1 MFYQNYVVCM
11 THYHLYIECG
21 SIVDANS
28 HFYRV
33 AIGQSKPEQAVFRK
47 LQAYAA
53 QHGHFFEIATR
64 EHEEFFLQVINSLD
78 IMAPPVQYVRGRDL
92 LRSFRTSQALPLS
105 PQSCHNG
112 HQLRL
117 TLNLDYRIS
126 SKNPTNR

>member
-1 MFYQNYVVCM
+1 M

-33 AIGQSKPEQAVFRK
+33 AIGQSGPEQRVFRK
-47 LQAYAA
+47 LQEYAGK
-53 QHGHFFEIATR
+53 HGHFFEIASS
-64 EHEEFFLQVINSLD
+64 EHEEFFYHVLNSLD
-78 IMAPPVQYVRGRDL
+78 TIAPRVQYVRGRDL
-92 LRSFRTSQALPLS
+92 LRSFRTPQALPLS

-126 SKNPTNR
+126 CKNPTNR

>member
-1 MFYQNYVVCM
+1 MFYQIIVVCM

-33 AIGQSKPEQAVFRK
+33 AIGQSGPEQRVFRK
-47 LQAYAA
+47 LKEYAA
-53 QHGHFFEIATR
+53 QHGHFFEIASS
-64 EHEEFFLQVINSLD
+64 EHEEFFYHVINTLD
-78 IMAPPVQYVRGRDL
+78 NMAPKVQYVRGRDL
-92 LRSFRTSQALPLS
+92 LRSFRTPQALPLS

>member
-1 MFYQNYVVCM
+1 MFYQIIVVCM

-33 AIGQSKPEQAVFRK
+33 AIGQSGPEQRVFRK
-47 LQAYAA
+47 LKEYAA
-53 QHGHFFEIATR
+53 QHGHFFEIASS
-64 EHEEFFLQVINSLD
+64 EHEEFFYHVLNSLD
-78 IMAPPVQYVRGRDL
+78 NIAPRVQYVRGRDL
-92 LRSFRTSQALPLS
+92 LRSFRTPQALPLS

>member
-1 MFYQNYVVCM
+1 MFYQIIVVCM

-33 AIGQSKPEQAVFRK
+33 AIGQSGPEQRVFRK
-47 LQAYAA
+47 LKEYAA
-53 QHGHFFEIATR
+53 QHGHFFEIASS
-64 EHEEFFLQVINSLD
+64 EHEEFFYHVINTLD
-78 IMAPPVQYVRGRDL
+78 NLAPRVQYVRGRDL
-92 LRSFRTSQALPLS
+92 LRSFRTPQALPLS